1 MEAKAEKK
9 ATTTAKKPAAPK
21 KTTTT
26 ETAAP
31 VKAEAKKAAPA
42 KAAKSAGKIVVVMH
56 GSKTCVKPGM
66 CETLAGL
73 GLRKPHDRRE
83 LEDTPSVRGMIR
95 KVRHLVHVEGEC
107 GCKCAA
113 KK

>member
-1 MEAKAEKK
+1 MVEAKAEKTTK
-9 ATTTAKKPAAPK
+9 APKAAKAAEAAPAKKPAAA
-21 KTTTT
+21 
-26 ETAAP
+26 AAP
-31 VKAEAKKAAPA
+31 KKAA
-42 KAAKSAGKIVVVMH
+42 AAKPAGMITVVMH
-56 GSKTCVKPGM
+56 GSKTGVKPGM

-83 LEDTPSVRGMIR
+83 LQDTPAIRGMLH

-107 GCKCAA
+107 GCKCG